1 MNKKLS
7 IALSAG
13 MLLAAG
19 VLPAATA
26 GASSGGIPSK
36 VTVAFLGG
44 APTDSF
50 WTTVHNGV
58 NAAGAAIK
66 SLGGSVQWYGFQN
79 YNNFCPDAGTLTKT
93 IEAAHPTVAVIP
105 VWCPTTQTQYI
116 KAMEKAGTV
125 VVEDNNGAT
134 WQADG
139 AIDYV
144 GESNTAVGIKAGATF
159 IADGYKH
166 QVCVNTLPGTVTS
179 EQVCNGLKKSALAGG
194 GTYKELDLPSSAFAN
209 PTAVSAAIKG
219 YVLSNPSVDAV
230 MTIGPGDADSAA
242 SALASAGKAKT
253 VALGSWDL
261 STNIL
266 NRIKSGKQLFTIDQE
281 PYLQGYYGV
290 LVGFQY
296 AKFGIIPSS
305 PIPTGPNVIVKS
317 NAAQAIAGAALGVR

>member
-1 MNKKLS
+1 MKRKIS

-13 MLLAAG
+13 LLVAAG
-19 VLPAATA
+19 ILPAVTA
-26 GASSGGIPSK
+26 GASSGAIPSK

-58 NAAGAAIK
+58 KAAASAIR
-66 SLGGSVQWYGFQN
+66 SSGGSVQWYGFQN

-116 KAMEKAGTV
+116 KAMEKAGTI
-125 VVEDNNGAT
+125 VVEDNNGAN

-139 AIDYV
+139 AVTYV
-144 GESNTAVGIKAGATF
+144 GESNTAAGIKAGATF
-159 IADGYKH
+159 IADGYKN

-179 EQVCNGLKKSALAGG
+179 EQRCNGMKKAALAGG
-194 GTYKELDLPSSAFAN
+194 GKFKELDLPSSSYAN
-209 PTAVSAAIKG
+209 PTAVAAAIKG

-230 MTIGPGDADSAA
+230 LTIGPGDADSAA
-242 SALASAGKAKT
+242 SALASAGKT
-253 VALGSWDL
+253 NSVALGSCDL
-261 STNIL
+261 SANIL
-266 NRIKSGKQLFTIDQE
+266 NRIKVGKQLFTIDQE
-281 PYLQGYYGV
+281 PYLQGYYGI

-296 AKFGIIPSS
+296 AKFGLIPSTA
-305 PIPTGPNVIVKS
+305 IPTGPNVIDHA
-317 NAAQAIAGAALGVR
+317 NAGQAIAGAALGVR